1 MKVRVNGIEKEL
13 KSGATLKDA
22 VHGEEYVPGSLVSIL
37 LSTDKVTEETS
48 DLELVTTKGSMTIRL
63 DEGEDARIWKS
74 VVKDIEGIGAR
85 WVTRNIAAFGSF
97 RTKVK
102 VSREARMY
110 RRYDCFF
117 SLGGFDS
124 DTTYMMIAMDD
135 HKGAYG
141 AGSGRI
147 GRITAGRHILK
158 LLREGDNILSI
169 KPVVSETSSDNVIVT
184 SDPAHPMNDGMNIET
199 FVKIAMDK
207 RSPLGCEHLLIAARD
222 GVMKISDSTGSYAAC
237 SDNTDVSMMP
247 ETPDVR
253 SSGSVTVRSSGVGIG
268 RIFFYKERR
277 QLSTSHDH
285 IGRITHGKW
294 MITSAAK
301 GNMITVRTDQERV
314 LSVGMT
320 QSEGKKFLEKFN
332 VKQIRTGDTSDDAVI
347 VEQEPEWT
355 MHAIAAGE
363 VETFGA
369 PRNRIFDVSMNR
381 KEEPATVHYF
391 EKVTGLSHKPIGTM
405 KVHFTFK
412 GLPMITFDGDEERGK
427 SLYPGE
433 AFKKC
438 KKGDIGVTNQ
448 SRPHCGL
455 MGIRLEDSKEFGPTG
470 EEPYGTNIFGTFK
483 GDLNEL
489 MNGLKEGSIVYV
501 REWKNER

>member
-13 KSGATLKDA
+13 KNGATLKDA
-22 VHGEEYVPGSLVSIL
+22 VHGEEYVNGSLVSIL

-74 VVKDIEGIGAR
+74 VVNEVEGIGAR

-141 AGSGRI
+141 AGTGRI
-147 GRITAGRHILK
+147 GRITHGRHILK
-158 LLREGDNILSI
+158 LLREGDRIISI
-169 KPVVSETSSDNVIVT
+169 KPVISETSSDNVVVT
-184 SDPAHPMNDGMNIET
+184 SDPDYKMDDGMNIET
-199 FVKIAMDK
+199 YVKIAMDH

-222 GVMKISDSTGSYAAC
+222 GVLTISDSTGSYAAC

-247 ETPDVR
+247 ETQDVR
-253 SSGSVTVRSSGVGIG
+253 SPGSVTVRSSGSGIG

-277 QLSTSHDH
+277 QLSTAHDH
-285 IGRITHGKW
+285 IGRIGQGKG
-294 MITSAAK
+294 IIANAAK
-301 GNMITVRTDQERV
+301 GDTITVRTDQERV

-320 QSEGKKFLEKFN
+320 QSEGKKFLERFN
-332 VKQIRTGDTSDDAVI
+332 IKQIRTGDTSDDAMI
-347 VEQEPEWT
+347 TEQEPEWT
-355 MHAIAAGE
+355 MHAIASGE

-369 PRNRIFDVSMNR
+369 PKNKIFDISLNR
-381 KEEPATVHYF
+381 KEEQATVHYF

-438 KKGDIGVTNQ
+438 KKGDVGVTNQ

-455 MGIRLEDSKEFGPTG
+455 MGIRLQDSKEFGPTG

-483 GDLNEL
+483 GDIEGF

>member
-1 MKVRVNGIEKEL
+1 MKAYVNGIEKEL
-13 KSGATLKDA
+13 RKGAVLKDA
-22 VHGEEYVPGSLVSIL
+22 TAGEPYVPGSLVSMH
-37 LSTDKVTEETS
+37 LSTERMISETS

-63 DEGEDARIWKS
+63 DESEDARIWKG
-74 VVKDIEGIGAR
+74 VTKDIEGIGAR

-97 RTKVK
+97 KTNVK

-117 SLGGFDS
+117 SLGGFDN

-135 HKGAYG
+135 HKGSYG
-141 AGSGRI
+141 AGTGRI
-147 GRITAGRHILK
+147 GRITGGRHILS
-158 LLREGDNILSI
+158 LLREGDRILSV
-169 KPVVSETSSDNVIVT
+169 KPVISETSSDSMIVT
-184 SDPAHPMNDGMNIET
+184 SDPEYRIEDGMSIET
-199 FVKIAMDK
+199 FVKITVDQ
-207 RSPLGCEHLLIAARD
+207 RSPMGCEHLLIALRD
-222 GVMKISDSTGSYAAC
+222 GTLRISDSTGSYAAC
-237 SDNTDVSMMP
+237 SDNTDVAMMP

-253 SSGSVTVRSSGVGIG
+253 SDGSVTVRSTGTGVG

-277 QLSTSHDH
+277 QLSPAHDH
-285 IGRITHGKW
+285 IGTVVHGKG
-294 MITSAAK
+294 IIAHAVK
-301 GNMITVRTDQERV
+301 DNIITVRTDRERV

-320 QSEGKKFLEKFN
+320 QAEGQKFLERFN
-332 VKQIRTGDTSDDAVI
+332 VKQIRTGDTSDDAII

-355 MHAIAAGE
+355 MHAISVGE
-363 VETFGA
+363 AETLGA
-369 PRNRIFDVSMNR
+369 PKNKIFEISLNR
-381 KEEPATVHYF
+381 KDEPASVHYF

-412 GLPMITFDGDEERGK
+412 GLPMVTFDGDEERGK
-427 SLYPGE
+427 SLYPGD

-448 SRPHCGL
+448 SRPNCGL

-470 EEPYGTNIFGTFK
+470 EEPYGTNVFGTFK
-483 GDLNEL
+483 GDLKEL
-489 MNGLKEGSIVYV
+489 MNGLKEGSIIYV